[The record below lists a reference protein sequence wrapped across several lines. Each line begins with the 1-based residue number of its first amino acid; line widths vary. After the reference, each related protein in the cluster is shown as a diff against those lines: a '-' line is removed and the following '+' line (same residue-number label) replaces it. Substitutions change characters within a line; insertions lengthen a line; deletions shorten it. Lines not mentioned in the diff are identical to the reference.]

1 MNLLSP
7 ALLTRLSR
15 SSLAPRQALATTGV
29 GERRSRSKGPGI
41 EFTDHRSYQI
51 GDDIRHLDR
60 HVHAR
65 LGQHVIRQFAL
76 DRQMQVMILVD
87 CSSSMAFGTPT
98 KQRRAAELAGSLAFV
113 ALSGGDQVTVG
124 AFAGSRI
131 KWHPRR
137 SSVRQAPGLF
147 RWLETLEAAGVTDFR
162 QAVKATMPRLLPD
175 GLLIV
180 ISDWLADG
188 IAEAL
193 GVWRAAGQ
201 ELVGIQLLTPEEL
214 DPALLGSGPVRMRDS
229 ETGLLLD
236 AALEPAVLERYRSEL
251 DDWLGRV
258 RDLLYTNQGR
268 YLQTRTDDDLERT
281 LLRDWRSKGLL
292 R

>member
-1 MNLLSP
+1 LSH
-7 ALLTRLSR
+7 
-15 SSLAPRQALATTGV
+15 SSLGPRQVQATGGV
-29 GERRSRSKGPGI
+29 GERRSRNKGPGI

-60 HVHAR
+60 HVYAR

-76 DRQMQVMILVD
+76 DQQMQVTILVD
-87 CSSSMAFGTPT
+87 SSLSMAFGAPS
-98 KQRRAAELAGSLAFV
+98 KLRRAAELAGSLAFV

-124 AFAGSRI
+124 AFSGNRM

-147 RWLETLEAAGVTDFR
+147 RWLETLEPDGVTDFR
-162 QAVKATMPRLLPD
+162 QTVRSSMSRLRPD

-188 IAEAL
+188 VSEAL

-201 ELVGIQLLTPEEL
+201 ELVGIQLLTPEEF

-229 ETGLLLD
+229 ETGLVLD
-236 AALEPAVLERYRSEL
+236 AALEPALLERYRSEFT
-251 DDWLGRV
+251 DRLGSV
-258 RDLLYTNQGR
+258 RDMLYTNQGR
-268 YLQTRTDDDLERT
+268 YLQTRTDDDLELT